1 MIKIKIVL
9 LGDMAVGK
17 SSYIMR
23 LNFNKFFN
31 YMDSTIGAAFST
43 KIMNIDGKS
52 VKIEFWDTAG
62 QERYKSLVS
71 MYYNN
76 ADAALIFYDINKLET
91 LTNAI
96 KLIDT
101 LKSRG
106 PVHIKYILIGNKYDL
121 LDDHSITIDTVK
133 AKLLNSENQNV
144 EHVYTST
151 KTNYNVESS
160 INKLIHLINLDH
172 KIPIDQKTNILNC
185 KYVEQNTCCY

>member
-9 LGDMAVGK
+9 LGDIAVGK

-62 QERYKSLVS
+62 QERYKSLIS

-144 EHVYTST
+144 EHVYTSA
-151 KTNYNVESS
+151 KTNYNVEFS

-172 KIPIDQKTNILNC
+172 KMPIDQKTNILNC

>member
-43 KIMNIDGKS
+43 KLMNIDGKS

-62 QERYKSLVS
+62 QERYKSLIS

-121 LDDHSITIDTVK
+121 LDDHSITLDTVK
-133 AKLLNSENQNV
+133 AKLLNSENPNV
-144 EHVYTST
+144 EHVYTSA
-151 KTNYNVESS
+151 KTNYNVEFS

-172 KIPIDQKTNILNC
+172 KMSIDQKTNILNC

>member
-9 LGDMAVGK
+9 LGDIAVGK

-62 QERYKSLVS
+62 QERYKSLIS

-144 EHVYTST
+144 EHVYTSA
-151 KTNYNVESS
+151 KTNYNVEFS

-172 KIPIDQKTNILNC
+172 KMPIDQKTNILNHILMN
-185 KYVEQNTCCY
+185 KYL